1 MGKIVETRELYKDT
15 INDITKSE
23 DNWLSF
29 LKTASWN
36 FKYSFNDQ
44 ILIFAQRP
52 DATACAEM
60 EEWNEKVHRWVNK
73 DANYIFVF
81 SKDENSKYPFRL
93 VFDVSDTHNYRN
105 TPYKLWN
112 IKQEYQNEIIESLEV
127 KFGDISEKS
136 NFVDAIITTANN
148 MVMDNVQD
156 YMSSIIKYKNETM
169 LESLSD
175 SEIESLV
182 YQTVFG
188 SVAYMMLNRCGIEP
202 EKYIAKSEFS
212 YIKKF
217 DNSNLTILLGT
228 AISDIAET
236 GLREIAK
243 TVINLQKN
251 QRNKNRTFVEN
262 EKEEY
267 SNDKENLKGGSKD
280 DRNRIYEGR
289 GLQHT
294 KSNNETR
301 ENSNREIRTNE
312 ATLSKEEQERRIH
325 DTTNERTISQSSN
338 GHTRDSNENDK
349 TNSRE
354 YGKTGWDNGR
364 SERKRPD
371 DLGKSYEQLQVDSGR
386 TSIKRTNLHL
396 EYYNIENSSNIK
408 EINDDET
415 INSIIRYAPNFRKD
429 INKVE
434 QFFKENIENR
444 DKIEEYIINLL
455 GNAYTEYEINNLRVG
470 YKSYQNGLYLWK
482 GNYLN
487 RTEECFKSWSDIT
500 ENYISILS
508 INELEK
514 NFNLL
519 TENEQKQNIAEA
531 ENASVFSFTQDMID
545 CVLQEGSHFDNG
557 KFRIYEQFNKSLSSQ
572 ENAEFLKNEYGTGGR
587 SADHNGVME
596 DYNSKG
602 IVLSFAHNEG
612 IPNLRL
618 TWMQVEKRIRELIS
632 ADRYLTNMEKDEY
645 YDWLNANDRKEEN
658 TKIENQ
664 INDVEYQHYEYNV
677 GDIVYIGTKEYS
689 IIEIEKER
697 VLATD
702 TKFPILVEE
711 FDRKQFDK
719 RVNENPFNDKLRT
732 KRKIQE
738 KIENTPIDNIENKQD
753 SSSFEKW
760 LDIFIEE
767 KGIDLNEVF
776 SIETNGEVHYFEI
789 GNVIENIKATSKEEQ
804 EEIRKMI
811 VKIDF
816 NNADVVDY
824 FKHLAQALVQN
835 YQREEQINASENIE
849 QTDNKLIPNIKKRQ
863 RNKIEYF
870 DLHPEIPL
878 KNRNNYK
885 ITNNN
890 LGEGTKKEKFK
901 KNVEAIEVL
910 KKCENENRY
919 ATNEEQEVLAQYVGW
934 GGLAEAFD
942 YNNDEWSNEFKEL
955 SSLLTEKEYSEA
967 KESTLTSFYTPPIVI
982 NAIYEALEKMGLKQ
996 GNILEPSCRYWEF
1009 YGNATK

>member
-1 MGKIVETRELYKDT
+1 MGITPT
-15 INDITKSE
+15 IIY
-23 DNWLSF
+23 
-29 LKTASWN
+29 
-36 FKYSFNDQ
+36 FK
-44 ILIFAQRP
+44 L
-52 DATACAEM
+52 
-60 EEWNEKVHRWVNK
+60 
-73 DANYIFVF
+73 
-81 SKDENSKYPFRL
+81 
-93 VFDVSDTHNYRN
+93 
-105 TPYKLWN
+105 
-112 IKQEYQNEIIESLEV
+112 
-127 KFGDISEKS
+127 
-136 NFVDAIITTANN
+136 
-148 MVMDNVQD
+148 
-156 YMSSIIKYKNETM
+156 
-169 LESLSD
+169 
-175 SEIESLV
+175 
-182 YQTVFG
+182 
-188 SVAYMMLNRCGIEP
+188 
-202 EKYIAKSEFS
+202 EFS
-212 YIKKF
+212 YIFKLEKKNIF
-217 DNSNLTILLGT
+217 VLTYT
-228 AISDIAET
+228 
-236 GLREIAK
+236 
-243 TVINLQKN
+243 
-251 QRNKNRTFVEN
+251 
-262 EKEEY
+262 
-267 SNDKENLKGGSKD
+267 
-280 DRNRIYEGR
+280 
-289 GLQHT
+289 
-294 KSNNETR
+294 
-301 ENSNREIRTNE
+301 
-312 ATLSKEEQERRIH
+312 
-325 DTTNERTISQSSN
+325 
-338 GHTRDSNENDK
+338 
-349 TNSRE
+349 
-354 YGKTGWDNGR
+354 
-364 SERKRPD
+364 
-371 DLGKSYEQLQVDSGR
+371 
-386 TSIKRTNLHL
+386 
-396 EYYNIENSSNIK
+396 
-408 EINDDET
+408 
-415 INSIIRYAPNFRKD
+415 IIRYAPNFRKD

-732 KRKIQE
+732 KIKIQE

-776 SIETNGEVHYFEI
+776 SIETNREVHYFEI

>member
-1 MGKIVETRELYKDT
+1 
-15 INDITKSE
+15 
-23 DNWLSF
+23 
-29 LKTASWN
+29 
-36 FKYSFNDQ
+36 
-44 ILIFAQRP
+44 
-52 DATACAEM
+52 
-60 EEWNEKVHRWVNK
+60 
-73 DANYIFVF
+73 
-81 SKDENSKYPFRL
+81 
-93 VFDVSDTHNYRN
+93 
-105 TPYKLWN
+105 
-112 IKQEYQNEIIESLEV
+112 
-127 KFGDISEKS
+127 
-136 NFVDAIITTANN
+136 
-148 MVMDNVQD
+148 
-156 YMSSIIKYKNETM
+156 
-169 LESLSD
+169 
-175 SEIESLV
+175 
-182 YQTVFG
+182 
-188 SVAYMMLNRCGIEP
+188 
-202 EKYIAKSEFS
+202 
-212 YIKKF
+212 
-217 DNSNLTILLGT
+217 
-228 AISDIAET
+228 
-236 GLREIAK
+236 
-243 TVINLQKN
+243 
-251 QRNKNRTFVEN
+251 
-262 EKEEY
+262 
-267 SNDKENLKGGSKD
+267 
-280 DRNRIYEGR
+280 
-289 GLQHT
+289 
-294 KSNNETR
+294 
-301 ENSNREIRTNE
+301 
-312 ATLSKEEQERRIH
+312 
-325 DTTNERTISQSSN
+325 
-338 GHTRDSNENDK
+338 
-349 TNSRE
+349 
-354 YGKTGWDNGR
+354 
-364 SERKRPD
+364 
-371 DLGKSYEQLQVDSGR
+371 
-386 TSIKRTNLHL
+386 
-396 EYYNIENSSNIK
+396 
-408 EINDDET
+408 
-415 INSIIRYAPNFRKD
+415 
-429 INKVE
+429 
-434 QFFKENIENR
+434 
-444 DKIEEYIINLL
+444 
-455 GNAYTEYEINNLRVG
+455 
-470 YKSYQNGLYLWK
+470 
-482 GNYLN
+482 
-487 RTEECFKSWSDIT
+487 
-500 ENYISILS
+500 
-508 INELEK
+508 
-514 NFNLL
+514 
-519 TENEQKQNIAEA
+519 
-531 ENASVFSFTQDMID
+531 
-545 CVLQEGSHFDNG
+545 
-557 KFRIYEQFNKSLSSQ
+557 
-572 ENAEFLKNEYGTGGR
+572 
-587 SADHNGVME
+587 
-596 DYNSKG
+596 
-602 IVLSFAHNEG
+602 
-612 IPNLRL
+612 
-618 TWMQVEKRIRELIS
+618 MQVEKRIRELIS

-776 SIETNGEVHYFEI
+776 SIETNREVHYFEI

-1009 YGNATK
+1009 YGNVTK